1 MTVIRLPCALLWLCA
16 PQAAFEYMKGLQRS
30 DVEAMLLEA
39 QLAGLT
45 DVIMLGVESLQDQ
58 SAASGKHLHEKF
70 KSTGKFMMGC
80 E

>member
-1 MTVIRLPCALLWLCA
+1 
-16 PQAAFEYMKGLQRS
+16 MKGLQRS